1 MTIKNT
7 QKLLLVDDIPENLFA
22 LESILEDEE
31 REFIKASSGE
41 EALKLLLKHDIDLI
55 LLDVQMPGMDGFE
68 TAQLIRGTQRTRKI
82 PIIFV
87 TAISKE
93 QKHIFKGYESGAVD
107 YMFKPLEPTI
117 VQSKV
122 SIFLELAK
130 QRRQLEQQNTELIE
144 AKRNT
149 DNIFANVEE
158 GIFLLDKTL
167 KIKPQYSKA
176 LENIFEENSLENTSF
191 LSMMEKRADAE
202 TLESIKDFLELM
214 FQPEID
220 EDNLMQLN
228 PLIEVPLINDPSR
241 AEKYLTFNFKRIF
254 KKHIDELMVT
264 VIDRT
269 ARILLKQQLE
279 KSEEEK
285 KKQYELMNIL
295 KLEPMLLR
303 EFLQQT
309 EKELSDI
316 ESSIKNGMD
325 ENSTELVYRLIHS
338 VKGNAG
344 LLNLTFISEKAHDLE
359 ETVIEIKKFKKF
371 ESGFNNKFIEKL
383 EEIKDTLKTIYNL
396 IEQMKTFYE
405 NFNKKSER
413 EGLLMIKAV
422 EDLLSR
428 LNNDLDKEAELN
440 ADRFDQK
447 LSFEG
452 NFLLIKDIMVQL
464 VRNAIVH
471 GIESPL
477 KREQLGKPRKSQL
490 ILSSEK
496 KNNYLTIKLRDD
508 GQGLQLENIK
518 KKAIES
524 GKWTTADLSQWPDKQ
539 IANLIF
545 ESGISTKSKA
555 NLSAGR
561 GIGMGIVMQKINE
574 INGSISI
581 DFEKGKYTEF
591 TLNFPVT
598 KQSKV

>member
-1 MTIKNT
+1 MAEDIK

-22 LESILEDEE
+22 LESILENEG
-31 REFIKASSGE
+31 REFIKANSGE
-41 EALKLLLKHDIDLI
+41 ETLKLLLKHDIDLI

-68 TAQLIRGTQRTRKI
+68 TAQLIRGTQRTRQI

-122 SIFLELAK
+122 NIFLELAK
-130 QRRQLEQQNTELIE
+130 QRRQLERQNTELIE
-144 AKRNT
+144 AKQNT

-158 GIFLLDKTL
+158 GIFLLDKDL
-167 KIKPQYSKA
+167 NIKPQYSKA
-176 LENIFEENSLENTSF
+176 LENIFEEYDLQNTNF
-191 LSMMEKRADAE
+191 LSLMEKRVDSE

-228 PLIEVPLINDPSR
+228 PLIEAPLKNSSADK
-241 AEKYLTFNFKRIF
+241 EKFLTFNFKRIF
-254 KKHIDELMVT
+254 KNGIDELMVT

-269 ARILLKQQLE
+269 ARILLKQELKE
-279 KSEEEK
+279 SEEEK

-309 EKELSDI
+309 EKELNDI
-316 ESSIKNGMD
+316 ENTIKKGMD
-325 ENSTELVYRLIHS
+325 EESTELAYRLIHS

-344 LLNLTFISEKAHDLE
+344 LLNLSFISEKAHELE
-359 ETVIEIKKFKKF
+359 ETVIEIKNFKKF
-371 ESGFNNKFIEKL
+371 DSGFNSEFIGKL
-383 EEIKDTLKTIYNL
+383 EEIKNTLKMIYDL
-396 IEQMKTFYE
+396 IDQMRVFYE
-405 NFNKKSER
+405 NFNKKSQR
-413 EGLLMIKAV
+413 EGQLIIKAV

-428 LNNDLDKEAELN
+428 LNKDLDKEAVLN
-440 ADRFDQK
+440 ADQFDTK
-447 LSFEG
+447 LSFDG
-452 NFLLIKDIMVQL
+452 KFLLIKDIMVQL
-464 VRNAIVH
+464 LRNAMVH
-471 GIESPL
+471 GIETPL
-477 KREQLGKPRKSQL
+477 KREQQGKSRQAY
-490 ILSSEK
+490 ITLSAEK
-496 KNNYLTIKLRDD
+496 KKGNLTIRLRDD
-508 GQGLQLENIK
+508 GQGLQIENIR

-524 GKWTTADLSQWPDKQ
+524 GKWKEDELSKWTDKQ
-539 IANLIF
+539 IAGLIF

-555 NLSAGR
+555 NLTAGR
-561 GIGMGIVMQKINE
+561 GIGMGIVKQKIDE
-574 INGSISI
+574 INGSIAI

-591 TLNFPVT
+591 SLTFPV
-598 KQSKV
+598 KE

>member
-1 MTIKNT
+1 MTINNT

-22 LESILEDEE
+22 LESILEDEG
-31 REFIKASSGE
+31 REFIKANSGE

-68 TAQLIRGTQRTRKI
+68 TAQLIRGTQRTRQI

-130 QRRQLEQQNTELIE
+130 QRRQLEQQNMELIE

-158 GIFLLDKTL
+158 GIFLLDKSL

-176 LENIFEENSLENTSF
+176 LENIFEESTLENTGF
-191 LSMMEKRADAE
+191 LSMMEKRTDSE

-220 EDNLMQLN
+220 EDNLIQLN
-228 PLIEVPLINDPSR
+228 PLIEAPIKNDPSQT
-241 AEKYLTFNFKRIF
+241 EKYLTFNFKRIF
-254 KKHIDELMVT
+254 KKNLDELMVT

-269 ARILLKQQLE
+269 ARILLKQQLKE
-279 KSEEEK
+279 SEEEK

-309 EKELSDI
+309 EKELNNV
-316 ESSIKNGMD
+316 ESTIKKGMD

-344 LLNLTFISEKAHDLE
+344 LLNLTFISEKAHELE
-359 ETVIEIKKFKKF
+359 ETVIEIKSLKKF
-371 ESGFNNKFIEKL
+371 DSGFNDKFIEKL
-383 EEIKDTLKTIYNL
+383 EEIKDTVNTIYDL
-396 IEQMKTFYE
+396 IEQMRTFYE

-413 EGLLMIKAV
+413 EGQLMIKAV
-422 EDLLSR
+422 EDLLLR

-440 ADRFDQK
+440 ADRFDTK
-447 LSFEG
+447 LSFSG

-464 VRNAIVH
+464 VRNAMVH

-477 KREQLGKPRKSQL
+477 KREQLGKPRQSQI

-496 KNNYLTIKLRDD
+496 KNGYLIIKLRDD
-508 GQGLQLENIK
+508 GQGLQLESIRQ
-518 KKAIES
+518 KAIDS
-524 GKWTTADLSQWPDKQ
+524 GKWKAADLSQWTDEQ
-539 IANLIF
+539 IAKLIF
-545 ESGISTKSKA
+545 ESGISTKNKA

-561 GIGMGIVMQKINE
+561 GIGMGIVMQKIDE

-591 TLNFPVT
+591 TLTIPA
-598 KQSKV
+598 KE